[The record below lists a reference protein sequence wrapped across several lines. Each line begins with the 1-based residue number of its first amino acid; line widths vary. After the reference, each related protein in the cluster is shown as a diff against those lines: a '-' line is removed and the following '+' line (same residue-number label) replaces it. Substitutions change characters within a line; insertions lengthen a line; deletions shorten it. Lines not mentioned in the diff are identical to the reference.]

1 MSKIEN
7 FLRLFP
13 LSFRKLLENSMLE
26 LEKVREIRIR
36 AEKPLLI
43 KIEMEEWTISSEG
56 RLSKN
61 YGRGVRISLPEV
73 LEILEYLCGS
83 SIYAYEEELKKGY
96 LTVQGGH
103 RIGVCGS
110 VTMEKNLVKTF
121 RYVSSLNI
129 RMAHEIKGAADDIYP
144 YLHENNCFYNTLL
157 ISGPGLGKTT
167 LLRDIVRQASGHGR
181 QHVCVIDER
190 SEIAGCYMGLM
201 QNDLGMRTDVL
212 DNCLKA
218 EGMMM
223 AVRAMGPDIVAVDE
237 IGSAEDVQAIRSV
250 LRCGCRMIATVHGET
265 MEDIE
270 QKPALDTLL
279 KERVFER
286 YILLGRKEVPTSAS
300 TARAFADCI
309 QKTVLDGTGQV
320 IAL

>member
-1 MSKIEN
+1 MSKTEN

-13 LSFRKLLENSMLE
+13 LSFRKILENASLE
-26 LEKVREIRIR
+26 LDKVREIRIR

-43 KIEMEEWTISSEG
+43 KIGLEEWTISQEG
-56 RLSKN
+56 HLSKN
-61 YGRGVRISLPEV
+61 YGRGIRISLPEV

-110 VTMEKNLVKTF
+110 VTTEKSLVKTF

-129 RMAHEIKGAADDIYP
+129 RMAHEIKGAADDIYQ
-144 YLHENNCFYNTLL
+144 YLHENSCFYNTLL

-167 LLRDIVRQASGHGR
+167 LLRDIVRQASGHGG

-237 IGSAEDVQAIRSV
+237 IGSIEDVQAIRTV
-250 LRCGCRMIATVHGET
+250 LRCGCRIIATVHGET
-265 MEDIE
+265 MEDLK
-270 QKPALDTLL
+270 QKPALGMLL
-279 KERVFER
+279 KEQVFER
-286 YILLGRKEVPTSAS
+286 YVLLGRKSAGIS
-300 TARAFADCI
+300 LTGTEAFADCI
-309 QKTVLDGTGQV
+309 QKTVLDSAEQV

>member
-1 MSKIEN
+1 MNKTEN

-13 LSFRKLLENSMLE
+13 LSFRRLLENASLE

-43 KIEMEEWTISSEG
+43 KIELEEWTISQEG
-56 RLSKN
+56 RLSQN

-129 RMAHEIKGAADDIYP
+129 RMAHEIKGAADGIYP
-144 YLHENNCFYNTLL
+144 YLHESGCFYNTLL

-167 LLRDIVRQASGHGR
+167 LLRDIVRQASNYGG

-237 IGSAEDVQAIRSV
+237 IGSIEDVQAIRTV
-250 LRCGCRMIATVHGET
+250 LRCGCRIIATVHGET
-265 MEDIE
+265 MADIK
-270 QKPALDTLL
+270 QKPALGMLL
-279 KERVFER
+279 KEQVFER
-286 YILLGRKEVPTSAS
+286 YILLGRKDSQAPPETK
-300 TARAFADCI
+300 AFADCI
-309 QKTVLDGTGQV
+309 QRTVLDGTEQV
-320 IAL
+320 IVL